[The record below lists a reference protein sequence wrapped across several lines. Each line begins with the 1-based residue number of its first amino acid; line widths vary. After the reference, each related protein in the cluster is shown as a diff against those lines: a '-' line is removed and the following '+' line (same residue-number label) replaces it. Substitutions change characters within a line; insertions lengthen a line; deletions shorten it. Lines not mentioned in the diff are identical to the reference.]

1 MTTIAPTQVLTPQAA
16 NPGPA
21 PQASEA
27 AGQKIFPVFLVIDT
41 SWSMEGAR
49 LDAAQSMA
57 PALLDV
63 CLEDP
68 TIRDK
73 VRVELIT
80 FNATAEVVVPSSRA
94 SDVRTIPT
102 LAAAGGTN
110 YSAAFTLLRQRVEEV
125 GHELRADG
133 FKVLR
138 PVVFFISDGEPTDRD
153 HDRDRAF
160 AELTDQGFAFRPNV
174 CMFGVGE
181 AQRELIAAYR
191 SGRGVAVHIPGDA
204 AKALASI
211 IPVITQSVLA
221 SVGPHAQGGLVID
234 TGALD
239 DLDDVYVY
247 D

>member
-1 MTTIAPTQVLTPQAA
+1 MSITAPTQVLSPTG
-16 NPGPA
+16 GP
-21 PQASEA
+21 SEA

-41 SWSMEGAR
+41 SWSMKGDR
-49 LDAAQSMA
+49 LDAAQTMA

-73 VRVELIT
+73 VRVELIA
-80 FNATAEVVVPSSRA
+80 FNATASVVVPAARA
-94 SDVRTIPT
+94 SDVRSIPP
-102 LAAAGGTN
+102 LHAAGGTA
-110 YSAAFTLLRQRVEEV
+110 YAGAFTLLRQRTEEV
-125 GHELRADG
+125 CQELRADG

-138 PVVFFISDGEPTDRD
+138 PVVFFISDGEPTDSEQ
-153 HDRDRAF
+153 DRDQAF
-160 AELTDQGFAFRPNV
+160 TDLTDPGYAFRPNV

-181 AQRELIAAYR
+181 AEQESIAAYR
-191 SGRGVAVHIPGDA
+191 SGRGVSVHIPGDA
-204 AKALASI
+204 ARALAAI
-211 IPVITQSVLA
+211 VPVITSSVLA
-221 SVGPHAQGGLVID
+221 SVGPNAQGGLVID